1 MNRGKGAMRIDAH
14 IHFTPPQA
22 VADLAVFAEEE
33 PYWGLLMA
41 GDATHQSIQGWAT
54 AERMIEDM
62 DRAGIDRVMLMGEY
76 RQRHEACVERN
87 DQALALLRRWP
98 DRISAFAVVQPKAG
112 QKALDELARCLDAGM
127 AGVGELGPYGQ
138 GYRLD
143 DPDFLRLVEACIRRD
158 VPINLHVNEEIGH
171 FYLGKSTTPLLHYYR
186 LACRYPEL
194 KLILAHWG
202 GGLLFYELMP
212 EVRRNLR
219 NVWYDTAGSP
229 LLFPTAAIFR
239 AALDCVDHRKLLYAS
254 DYPLLLYPRR
264 QTGPDFRPF
273 IAEIDGLGLSA
284 EVYEDIM
291 GRNAARLLGLAPAEK
306 AESAPPRRP
315 GRQAVITEIEPE
327 EGKTISG
334 LMAVSAVAQAWPATQ
349 AVFERYGIPWRD
361 SPVPYWEPIAQ
372 AAAARGL
379 GPTARQ
385 RLLEELNTAI

>member
-1 MNRGKGAMRIDAH
+1 MRIDAH
-14 IHFTPPQA
+14 VHFTPPEMA
-22 VADLAVFAEEE
+22 ADLATFAEQE
-33 PYWGLLMA
+33 PYWGLLVA
-41 GDATHQSIQGWAT
+41 GDAANHSVQGWAT
-54 AERMIEDM
+54 PERMIEDM

-98 DRISAFAVVQPKAG
+98 DRICAFAVVQPKAG
-112 QKALDELARCLDAGM
+112 RKALDELARCLDAGM

-138 GYRLD
+138 GYTLD
-143 DPDFLRLVEACIRRD
+143 DPDFLRLVEACIHRD
-158 VPINLHVNEEIGH
+158 APINLHVSEEIGH

-229 LLFPTAAIFR
+229 LLFPTTAIFKV
-239 AALDCVDHRKLLYAS
+239 ALECVDHRKLLYGS
-254 DYPLLLYPRR
+254 DYPLLIYPRR
-264 QTGPDFRPF
+264 QTTPDFRPF
-273 IAEIDGLGLSA
+273 IAEIEALGLPT

-291 GRNAARLLGLAPAEK
+291 GRNAARLLGLAPADE
-306 AESAPPRRP
+306 AVPASARRP
-315 GRQAVITEIEPE
+315 ARNAVITEIEPE
-327 EGKTISG
+327 PGMTISG

-361 SPVPYWEPIAQ
+361 SPVPYWEPIVQ

-379 GPTARQ
+379 GPTAQ
-385 RLLEELNTAI
+385 RKLLDDLNAAVGDDG

>member
-1 MNRGKGAMRIDAH
+1 
-14 IHFTPPQA
+14 
-22 VADLAVFAEEE
+22 
-33 PYWGLLMA
+33 
-41 GDATHQSIQGWAT
+41 
-54 AERMIEDM
+54 
-62 DRAGIDRVMLMGEY
+62 GEY
-76 RQRHEACVERN
+76 RQRHEACVEAN
-87 DQALALLRRWP
+87 DRALALLRRWP

-112 QKALDELARCLDAGM
+112 RKALDELARCLDAGM

-138 GYRLD
+138 GYTLD
-143 DPDFLRLVEACIRRD
+143 DPDFLRLVEACIQRN

-171 FYLGKSTTPLLHYYR
+171 FYLGKSATPLLHYYR

-229 LLFPTAAIFR
+229 LLFPSAAIFR
-239 AALDCVDHRKLLYAS
+239 AALDCVDHRKLLYGS

-264 QTGPDFRPF
+264 QAEPDFRPF
-273 IAEIDGLGLSA
+273 VAEIEGLGLSA

-291 GRNAARLLGLAPAEK
+291 GNNAARLLGLLPTHEAGSPALRQ
-306 AESAPPRRP
+306 PRR
-315 GRQAVITEIEPE
+315 QTVITEIQP
-327 EGKTISG
+327 GAGMTISG

-361 SPVPYWEPIAQ
+361 SPVPYWEPIVQ

-379 GPTARQ
+379 GPAARR
-385 RLLEELNTAI
+385 RLLDELNAAIQ